1 MSIIDESRIEIE
13 KGILADNKEKA
24 EQKLSAYEP
33 AAAAQALTKAAEAA
47 DNLSELVAGTRGDN
61 YGEQAELFRTEA
73 AGFKE
78 EGIDYLSDSNLYT
91 PSQGTQQSGP
101 APSNQSSHQ
110 SSGSQRLQGGDTNGG
125 DKTGKPTPSEADSET
140 EVELSVETP
149 EIDFSDVGGM
159 EELKAEFRE
168 EIAYPV
174 EKRDVYEQYGIEPIG
189 GVMLQG
195 PPGVG
200 KTHITRALAGELGW
214 SFIELRPSDIVSAL
228 FGESAK
234 KVREVFNT
242 ARENAPCIV
251 FFDEIDSIARD
262 RAGAGNST
270 QSGEMLLTE
279 FLQQANDI
287 DGEVVIFAATNA
299 PEQVDSAVMNA
310 DRIEKTIEVPLP
322 DAAARKAILR
332 VHLGNREVPVQDVD
346 YDEIATAMDG
356 FSGADVKA
364 VAQSAAR
371 NAAQQADEQGQI
383 IPITH
388 ENIQTAVED
397 RRESMDTEELGGYL

>member
-1 MSIIDESRIEIE
+1 MQ
-13 KGILADNKEKA
+13 KPDN
-24 EQKLSAYEP
+24 
-33 AAAAQALTKAAEAA
+33 
-47 DNLSELVAGTRGDN
+47 N
-61 YGEQAELFRTEA
+61 
-73 AGFKE
+73 
-78 EGIDYLSDSNLYT
+78 
-91 PSQGTQQSGP
+91 GTQQ
-101 APSNQSSHQ
+101 
-110 SSGSQRLQGGDTNGG
+110 RKDDT
-125 DKTGKPTPSEADSET
+125 DDT
-140 EVELSVETP
+140 EVDLSVETP
-149 EIDFSDVGGM
+149 EIDFSNVGGM
-159 EELKAEFRE
+159 EDLKAEFRE
-168 EIAYPV
+168 KIAYPV
-174 EKRDVYEQYGIEPIG
+174 EKRDVYRQYSIEPIG
-189 GVMLQG
+189 GVLLQG

-262 RAGAGNST
+262 RAGSGSST

-279 FLQQANDI
+279 FLQQANDL

-299 PEQVDSAVMNA
+299 PEQVDTAVMNS

-322 DAAARKAILR
+322 DETARKAILR
-332 VHLGNREVPVQDVD
+332 VHLGNREVPVQNVD
-346 YDEIATAMDG
+346 YDQITEAMDG

-371 NAAQQADEQGQI
+371 KAAQQADKKGEI
-383 IPITH
+383 IPITQ
-388 ENIQTAVED
+388 ENIQAAVDD
-397 RRESMDTEELGGYL
+397 RQKSIDTEDMGGYL

>member
-1 MSIIDESRIEIE
+1 MSIIDESRIKVE
-13 KGILADNKEKA
+13 KGILEDNKKKA

-33 AAAAQALTKAAEAA
+33 GEAAQALEKAAQAA
-47 DNLSELVAGTRGDN
+47 ENLSDLVAGARGDN
-61 YGEQAELFRTEA
+61 YREESALYREEAEGFAEQ
-73 AGFKE
+73 
-78 EGIDYLSDSNLYT
+78 GIEYLSESSLYN
-91 PSQGTQQSGP
+91 PSQSKGETS
-101 APSNQSSHQ
+101 SNQSQSSSA
-110 SSGSQRLQGGDTNGG
+110 SSGSQQMQKPENNDTQHRKGD
-125 DKTGKPTPSEADSET
+125 ADDT
-140 EVELSVETP
+140 EVDLSVETP

-159 EELKAEFRE
+159 EDLKAEFRE

-174 EKRDVYEQYGIEPIG
+174 EKRDVYQQYGIEPIG
-189 GVMLQG
+189 GVLLQG

-262 RAGAGNST
+262 RAGSGSST

-279 FLQQANDI
+279 FLQQANDL

-322 DAAARKAILR
+322 DETARKAILR
-332 VHLGNREVPVQDVD
+332 VHLGNREVPVQNVD
-346 YDEIATAMDG
+346 YDQITEAMDG

-371 NAAQQADEQGQI
+371 KAAQQADEKGKI
-383 IPITH
+383 IPITQ
-388 ENIQTAVED
+388 ENIQAAVDD
-397 RRESMDTEELGGYL
+397 RRKSMDTEDMGGYL

>member
-24 EQKLSAYEP
+24 GQKLSAYEP
-33 AAAAQALTKAAEAA
+33 EAAAQALKKAAEAA
-47 DNLSELVAGTRGDN
+47 DNLGELVAGARGDN
-61 YGEQAELFRTEA
+61 YHDEAELYRTEA
-73 AGFKE
+73 AGFE
-78 EGIDYLSDSNLYT
+78 AQGIDYLSDSNLYN
-91 PSQGTQQSGP
+91 PSQSSEENESAPKRNSSQQP
-101 APSNQSSHQ
+101 
-110 SSGSQRLQGGDTNGG
+110 SGSQKMQGS
-125 DKTGKPTPSEADSET
+125 DKTGSDNTGQNTPSEAASET
-140 EVELSVETP
+140 EVDLSVETP

-159 EELKAEFRE
+159 EDLKAEFRE

-174 EKRDVYEQYGIEPIG
+174 EKREVYEQYGIEPIG

-234 KVREVFNT
+234 KVREGFNT

-262 RAGAGNST
+262 RAGAGSST

-279 FLQQANDI
+279 FLQQANDL

-332 VHLGNREVPVQDVD
+332 VHLGNREVPVQNVD
-346 YDEIATAMDG
+346 YDQIATNMDG

-371 NAAQQADEQGQI
+371 RAAQQADEQGRI
-383 IPITH
+383 IPITQ
-388 ENIQTAVED
+388 ENIQSAVDD
-397 RRESMDTEELGGYL
+397 RHESMNTEELGGYL

>member
-1 MSIIDESRIEIE
+1 MSVIDESRIQTEKEIYQ
-13 KGILADNKEKA
+13 DNKEKA
-24 EQKLSAYEP
+24 ERKLSAYEP
-33 AAAAQALTKAAEAA
+33 KAAARALTKAAEAA
-47 DNLSELVAGTRGDN
+47 DNLSDLVAGAS
-61 YGEQAELFRTEA
+61 GETYHERAVMLREEA
-73 AGFKE
+73 KGFE
-78 EGIDYLSDSNLYT
+78 EHGINYLSESKLVETTN
-91 PSQGTQQSGP
+91 QTQNG
-101 APSNQSSHQ
+101 SSTN
-110 SSGSQRLQGGDTNGG
+110 SSSAENPNSSQRKS
-125 DKTGKPTPSEADSET
+125 DKKQRGNSESKSEPSDA
-140 EVELSVETP
+140 EVDLSVETP
-149 EIDFSDVGGM
+149 DIDFSDVGGM

-189 GVMLQG
+189 GVLLQG

-234 KVREVFNT
+234 KVRSVFDK

-262 RAGAGNST
+262 RSGAGNST

-279 FLQQANDI
+279 FLQQANDLE
-287 DGEVVIFAATNA
+287 GEVVIFAATNA

-310 DRIEKTIEVPLP
+310 DRIEKSIEVPLP
-322 DAAARKAILR
+322 DADARKAILR
-332 VHLGNREVPVQDVD
+332 VHLGNREVPVRNVD
-346 YDEIATAMDG
+346 YDTIAEEMKG

-371 NAAQQADEQGQI
+371 RAAQEADKEGKI
-383 IPITH
+383 IPITQN
-388 ENIQTAVED
+388 NIQAAID
-397 RRESMDTEELGGYL
+397 SRRESMETEDKGGYL